1 MRVAQRQHRQLTY
14 DVPCGKCL
22 ACLQKKRQ
30 DWVFR
35 LKQELRVASSAFFV
49 TLTYD
54 DAHLPSDCSLNVRD
68 PQLFLKRLRQHKD
81 VKGLNV
87 RYMLVGEY
95 GSETFRPH
103 YHAIMFNLP
112 IFNDFK
118 HIKVRQLIEN
128 SWRLGGVYVVP
139 ANGATFSYVAK
150 YVLSTQHIARQLGLV
165 TIPVLSSRR
174 PALGSSFLDTG
185 TARKITAESMA
196 FVVSDGVKMATPRY
210 YNDKLLT
217 DAQKRKIALEKQQY
231 AKVNFL
237 TPQEEEQIY
246 YQRQK
251 TLNKLS
257 KSKL

>member
-35 LKQELRVASSAFFV
+35 LKQELRVSHSAFFV

-54 DAHLPSDCSLNVRD
+54 DNHLPRDSSLNVRD

-81 VKGLNV
+81 VKGLNI

-103 YHAIMFNLP
+103 YHAIIFNLP
-112 IFNDFK
+112 IFNDFRN
-118 HIKVRQLIEN
+118 IKLRMLIEDV
-128 SWRLGGVYVVP
+128 WKLGGVYVVP

-150 YVLSTQHIARQLGLV
+150 YVLSTQQVAHELGLP
-165 TIPVLSSRR
+165 TIPLLSSRR
-174 PALGSSFLDTG
+174 PAIGSSFLATG
-185 TARKITAESMA
+185 VARKISQETMA
-196 FVVSDGVKMATPRY
+196 YVVSDGIKMATPRF

-217 DAQKRKIALEKQQY
+217 DAQKRKIASEKQQY
-231 AKVNFL
+231 AKVNSL

-246 YQRQK
+246 YQRKK
-251 TLNKLS
+251 TLEKLS